1 MLDENHGLP
10 GYYRHAPD
18 TSKLAA
24 ESVADA
30 AKSRSRLAIA
40 FIVERAARGATADE
54 VASALEWERYSS
66 RPRLAELHKR
76 GVLVDSGERRVGV
89 SGRAQAVWVTP
100 QFGPDGPA
108 EPLGDLL
115 DWLAAGLGGGDH
127 G

>member
-10 GYYRHAPD
+10 GYYRHAPE

-30 AKSRSRLAIA
+30 ARSRTRLALA
-40 FIVERAARGATADE
+40 FIGECAARGATADE
-54 VASALEWERYSS
+54 VADALEWERYSS

-76 GVLVDSGERRVGV
+76 GVIVDSGGRRIGV

-100 QFGPDGPA
+100 EFGPDAPT

-115 DWLAAGLGGGDH
+115 DWLAAGHVGGGS
-127 G
+127 